1 MLIDIKVNSILEVVM
16 RNINQLNI
24 TMVTMQTNIASND
37 LTLKAINRTLQS
49 KYQNI
54 DKLNETMVIMQ
65 TNIDNYIA
73 SNDFTLRGINETL
86 QYDMKTPMVINVPS
100 SDEING
106 HRSKFSK
113 FLPTKVIH
121 VAKKTFFD
129 LQ

>member
-1 MLIDIKVNSILEVVM
+1 MNSILEVVM

-24 TMVTMQTNIASND
+24 TMATMQTNIASND

-73 SNDFTLRGINETL
+73 SNDLT
-86 QYDMKTPMVINVPS
+86 QYDVKTPMVINVPS

-113 FLPTKVIH
+113 LLPTKVIH
-121 VAKKTFFD
+121 VAKKLFFD